1 MKDILKPNDEIVL
14 TYGEHSS
21 NILPWMETAKS
32 TKAKIK
38 YVGVP
43 HKLPDAQTIINGVSA
58 KTRVVSFSNVSN
70 LLGYSIDVAEVVKHI
85 RKINKDIII
94 VLDAA
99 QSAPHMRFDF
109 KKLDVDFMAC
119 SAHKMLAS
127 TGTGALY
134 INSR

>member
-1 MKDILKPNDEIVL
+1 
-14 TYGEHSS
+14 
-21 NILPWMETAKS
+21 MEAAKT

-38 YVGVP
+38 YVGTLDD
-43 HKLPDAQTIINGVSA
+43 LPDAQTIINGVSA
-58 KTRVVSFSNVSN
+58 KTRVVSFTNVSN
-70 LLGYSIDVAEVVKHI
+70 LLGYAIDVAKVVKNI
-85 RKINKDIII
+85 RKINKEIIV